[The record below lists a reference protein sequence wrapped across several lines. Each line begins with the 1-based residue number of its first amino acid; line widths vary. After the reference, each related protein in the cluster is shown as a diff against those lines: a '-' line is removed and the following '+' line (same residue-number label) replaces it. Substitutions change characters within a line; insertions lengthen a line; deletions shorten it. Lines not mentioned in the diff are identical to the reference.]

1 MGKPRERRIAIPVKV
16 IMPIGMIKPTPRTNA
31 DPINVRKSAGI
42 CKRNLF
48 MPVFYLLKPTQ
59 QDLRVEH
66 LLISGG
72 AKVIRMLLAVT
83 SLQSATRKDRECLL
97 CYRQ

>member
-1 MGKPRERRIAIPVKV
+1 
-16 IMPIGMIKPTPRTNA
+16 
-31 DPINVRKSAGI
+31 
-42 CKRNLF
+42 

-97 CYRQ
+97 CYRQQFSMASPVATLGSGFHFYGGCSVQVSSSYLNCNSYLCTIVLVHDP